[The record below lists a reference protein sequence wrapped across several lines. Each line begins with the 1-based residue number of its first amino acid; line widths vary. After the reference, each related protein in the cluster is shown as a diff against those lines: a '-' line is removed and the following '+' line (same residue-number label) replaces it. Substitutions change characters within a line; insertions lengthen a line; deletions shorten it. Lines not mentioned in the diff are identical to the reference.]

1 MYPFLENSTT
11 GIAINE
17 GEKPYK
23 CHYCEESFKLKRTR
37 TKHLRMFHE
46 EYENLEKDDHFSDNL
61 VSNNDIMIKK
71 EPKIED
77 LPLSNFEF
85 EGTTTDTIKNL
96 TASEIINLKIKPF
109 KCEDCDYSSS
119 RKGQLIS
126 KGNFGVF
133 KSTKKPTFF
142 LRIFALASKV
152 TE

>member
-1 MYPFLENSTT
+1 
-11 GIAINE
+11 
-17 GEKPYK
+17 
-23 CHYCEESFKLKRTR
+23 
-37 TKHLRMFHE
+37 MFHE
-46 EYENLEKDDHFSDNL
+46 EYETLEKDDNFSDNL
-61 VSNNDIMIKK
+61 GSNNDIMIEK

-96 TASEIINLKIKPF
+96 TACEIINLKIKPF

-133 KSTKKPTFF
+133 KSTKKPTIFF
-142 LRIFALASKV
+142 KDFCHSL
-152 TE
+152 

>member
-1 MYPFLENSTT
+1 MYPSLENSTT

-17 GEKPYK
+17 GEKP
-23 CHYCEESFKLKRTR
+23 YCEESFKLKRTR

-46 EYENLEKDDHFSDNL
+46 EYENLEKDDNFSDNL

-133 KSTKKPTFF
+133 KSHKREPIF
-142 LRIFALASKV
+142 LKDFCL
-152 TE
+152 